1 MKQYQNLLKKIL
13 EHGKYR
19 SKEDERTGTGTKGI
33 FGYQY
38 RCENVGESFP
48 LLTTKEVHFKSIV
61 SELIW
66 KLKGET
72 NIQYLVKNNNRI
84 WNEWPFQAYLKK
96 EGLEELYPIYS
107 YEWREKMKWF
117 AKEIKNDDDFAK
129 RYGEVGPVYGHQ
141 FRNFGGWDPVTKTY
155 SKTGIDQLN
164 QAIKEIKENSASRR
178 IIISLWNPIDL
189 KDALLPPCPCFYQF
203 AVLGGKL
210 HLQVYQ
216 RSADVFLGV
225 PFNTAQEALM
235 LLMVAQVCN
244 LPPGDL
250 IHSFGDAHIYM
261 NHMKQIQLQLSREPK
276 KLPKL
281 VLNSYVEKIEDFTL
295 DDFILIG
302 YEPYPK
308 ITGKV
313 AV

>member
-1 MKQYQNLLKKIL
+1 MKQYLKLLEEIL
-13 EHGKYR
+13 EHGEYR

-38 RCENVGESFP
+38 RCRNVGEQFP
-48 LLTTKEVHFKSIV
+48 LLTTKKIHLHSVIV
-61 SELIW
+61 ELLW
-66 KLKGET
+66 KLSGGT
-72 NIQYLVKNNNRI
+72 NLQYLVQNKTRI
-84 WNEWPFQAYLKK
+84 WNEWPFQNYLEK
-96 EGLEELYPIYS
+96 EGLEKEYPTYS
-107 YEWREKMKWF
+107 QKWEEEMKR
-117 AKEIKNDDDFAK
+117 FAK
-129 RYGEVGPVYGHQ
+129 RVADDSAFAKKYGELGPIYGHQ
-141 FRNFGGWDPVTKTY
+141 FRNFGGWDPTTKTY
-155 SKTGIDQLN
+155 SKAGIDQLN
-164 QAIKEIKENSASRR
+164 QAIYDIKNNGASRR
-178 IIISLWNPIDL
+178 IIISLWNPHDM

-210 HLQVYQ
+210 HLQAYQ

-225 PFNTAQEALM
+225 PFNTAQEAIM

-244 LPPGDL
+244 LPAGDL
-250 IHSFGDAHIYM
+250 IHTFGDAHIYM
-261 NHMKQIQLQLSREPK
+261 NHMEQIQLQLSREPK

-281 VLNSYVEKIEDFTL
+281 ILNPYVERIEDFTVK
-295 DDFILIG
+295 DFTLTG

>member
-1 MKQYQNLLKKIL
+1 MKQYLDLLTEIL
-13 EHGKYR
+13 ENGEFR

-38 RCENVGESFP
+38 RCKNVEENFP
-48 LLTTKEVHFKSIV
+48 LLTTKEVYFKSIV
-61 SELIW
+61 TELIW
-66 KLKGET
+66 KLNGGT
-72 NIQYLVKNNNRI
+72 NIQYLVKNGNRI
-84 WNEWPFQAYLKK
+84 WNEWPFQKYLENTNQEKVFPKYSK
-96 EGLEELYPIYS
+96 EW
-107 YEWREKMKWF
+107 YEKLKLF
-117 AKEIKNDDDFAK
+117 AKEIKNNNDFAK
-129 RYGEVGPVYGHQ
+129 KYGELGPIYGHQ
-141 FRNFGGWDPVTKTY
+141 FRNFGGYDINKKIFTTK
-155 SKTGIDQLN
+155 GVDQLK
-164 QAIKEIKENSASRR
+164 QAIIEIKKNSNSRR

-210 HLQVYQ
+210 HLHAYQ

-244 LPPGDL
+244 LPAGDL

-261 NHMKQIQLQLSREPK
+261 NHMDQIQEQLSRKPR
-276 KLPKL
+276 KLPK
-281 VLNSYVEKIEDFTL
+281 VTLNSYIENIEDFQP
-295 DDFILIG
+295 DDFILTR
-302 YEPYPK
+302 YNPHPK